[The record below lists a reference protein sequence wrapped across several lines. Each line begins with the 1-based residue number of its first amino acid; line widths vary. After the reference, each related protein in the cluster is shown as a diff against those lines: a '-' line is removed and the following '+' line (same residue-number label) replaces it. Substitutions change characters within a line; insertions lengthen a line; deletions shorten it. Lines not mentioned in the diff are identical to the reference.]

1 MGDDD
6 VLRALRTGDEDAF
19 ATVYRDVQPRLL
31 RYLATMVGADDAE
44 EVAGEAWAQAFR
56 DLAKFKGTLDGFRG
70 WLTTIAR
77 NRALDLL
84 RSQARRP
91 FADVDP
97 IAHAGTVSSAEADAL
112 DTGFRAAGKRHV
124 RFAAAD
130 QSCRIADRLHA
141 GGARCHRR
149 AERTLVSVFDRDLTG
164 GEVDEERG
172 DRERRQAANAARIR
186 KTHGVRDRG
195 ETADAGA
202 DHCRG
207 ALSRSVVLRYPPGL
221 IDRFFGR
228 QQGEQDEA
236 FHLLL
241 VLARGGAIGI
251 ETGFRI
257 LRNIGHDTGDLV
269 REVPNHIVGE
279 GTQA

>member
-31 RYLATMVGADDAE
+31 RYLATLVGADDAE

-112 DTGFRAAGKRHV
+112 DAIGTVEALALIGSLPPEQAEAVLLRAVMKLDAK
-124 RFAAAD
+124 
-130 QSCRIADRLHA
+130 S
-141 GGARCHRR
+141 
-149 AERTLVSVFDRDLTG
+149 
-164 GEVDEERG
+164 
-172 DRERRQAANAARIR
+172 AARVLGR
-186 KTHGVRDRG
+186 SPGAVRTAAYRG
-195 ETADAGA
+195 LRALEARLGDISDGSDA
-202 DHCRG
+202 
-207 ALSRSVVLRYPPGL
+207 
-221 IDRFFGR
+221 
-228 QQGEQDEA
+228 
-236 FHLLL
+236 
-241 VLARGGAIGI
+241 
-251 ETGFRI
+251 
-257 LRNIGHDTGDLV
+257 
-269 REVPNHIVGE
+269 E
-279 GTQA
+279 GTR